1 MLNITHPE
9 IERYLDS
16 LLPQRDA
23 VFIEMEKYADKEGF
37 PAVGPQVG
45 ALLAL
50 LVNISGASKILE
62 LGSGFGYSAMWM
74 AKAMTTEGIIILT
87 DESADFKKKAA
98 GYFEKIGLSDRIEYK
113 VGNSIQIMT
122 ELTGPFDL
130 IFNDIDKE
138 DYPAVIDLAY
148 PRLRKGGILVTDN
161 TLWYGHVV
169 SDEPDETTRAILK
182 HNDVLT
188 SHSGFFTVQLP
199 LRDGLSVSVKL

>member
-9 IERYLDS
+9 IEKYLES
-16 LLPQRDA
+16 LLPHREQ
-23 VFIEMEKYADKEGF
+23 VFLEMEKYADKEGF

-50 LVNISGASKILE
+50 LVKISGSKKILE

-74 AKAMTTEGIIILT
+74 AKAMPAEGKIILT
-87 DESADFKKKAA
+87 DESADLMKKAT
-98 GYFEKIGLSDRIEYK
+98 GYFEKSGLTDRIEYIL
-113 VGNSIQIMT
+113 GNSIQVLT

-130 IFNDIDKE
+130 IFNDVDKE

-148 PRLRKGGILVTDN
+148 ARLRRGGVLITDN

-169 SDEPDETTRAILK
+169 SAEPDETTNAILK
-182 HNDVLT
+182 HNHILA
-188 SHSGFFTVQLP
+188 SHNGFFTTQLP
-199 LRDGLSVSVKL
+199 LRDGISISVKL